1 MNQLAVGIKNYLP
14 HRAPMLMVDEIT
26 EITQKEVTTTFKIE
40 LENIFIK
47 NDKFVESGL
56 IENAAQTCSAI
67 VAQPLFIDDKNFF
80 KKDLKLIGFISAI
93 KNLKVHN
100 LPKVN
105 SVIETKAVLGSRYDT
120 DDFAICTM
128 LCSTF
133 DKKQLL
139 FEAEINLFIQ
149 EKKG

>member
-1 MNQLAVGIKNYLP
+1 MEHQAVGIKNYLP
-14 HRAPMLMVDEIT
+14 HRAPMLMVDDIT
-26 EITQKEVTTTFKIE
+26 EINQKEVTTSFKIE
-40 LENIFIK
+40 KENIFLK
-47 NDKFVESGL
+47 NGKFVESGL

-67 VAQPLFIDDKNFF
+67 VAQPLFLDDKIFF

-105 SVIETKAVLGSRYDT
+105 SVIQTKAVLGSRYDT

-128 LCSTF
+128 NCSIF
-133 DKKQLL
+133 DKKELL

-149 EKKG
+149 EGK